1 MRGNDTMTT
10 TNIYRKKNKL
20 CAFDSDGGQFIT
32 MEYTQAYIYTMMCV
46 FTIHTVMPIFIINMS
61 VFIGNLFE

>member
-1 MRGNDTMTT
+1 MREND

-32 MEYTQAYIYTMMCV
+32 MQYTQAYIYNDVCFYHSYSNANIYHKYV
-46 FTIHTVMPIFIINMS
+46 NVYWQFI
-61 VFIGNLFE
+61 